1 MPCFHI
7 QEHGGHLDPIRDCSI
22 CTHFALVHAQYEL
35 SWAHVLRNGL
45 HFVSLTS
52 FPPQHLAM
60 RCGAPARHGARLVRE
75 GDVVGGAGQAT
86 DDDAQHAPP
95 PYDPLLGTMIRHPL
109 RPRGTRVRNPCCRW
123 DAGSEPV
130 LHEVM
135 GYHGWGGRRNA

>member
-35 SWAHVLRNGL
+35 SWAHALRNGL
-45 HFVSLTS
+45 HFVSLMS

-60 RCGAPARHGARLVRE
+60 RCGAPAHHGARLVRE
-75 GDVVGGAGQAT
+75 GDGVGGAGQAT
-86 DDDAQHAPP
+86 DDDAQHGPSPVRPPVGHHDTAPAP
-95 PYDPLLGTMIRHPL
+95 ST
-109 RPRGTRVRNPCCRW
+109 W
-123 DAGSEPV
+123 DAGSEPA